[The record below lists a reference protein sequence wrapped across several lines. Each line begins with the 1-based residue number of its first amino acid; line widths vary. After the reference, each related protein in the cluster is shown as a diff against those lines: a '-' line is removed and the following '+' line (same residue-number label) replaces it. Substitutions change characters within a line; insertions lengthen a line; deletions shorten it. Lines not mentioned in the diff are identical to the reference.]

1 MRKLDEIH
9 IGLASVWMLPGL
21 AYILAGDRYYDAS
34 LSSAGHTAILTAFP
48 LTGFA
53 GLTYRFFPR
62 MKQSKA
68 GYPQTGLMQAGL
80 MFWVTG
86 SYVSLID
93 GNRDIAGFGTLLTLG
108 GCSLLAWIWWR
119 ERTPI

>member
-9 IGLASVWMLPGL
+9 IGLAFVWMLAGL
-21 AYILAGDRYYDAS
+21 AAILVGDRYNNAS

>member
-9 IGLASVWMLPGL
+9 IGLAFVWMLAGL
-21 AYILAGDRYYDAS
+21 AAILVGDRYYNAS

-48 LTGFA
+48 STGFA
-53 GLTYRFFPR
+53 GPTYRFFPR